1 MIYLLKNGDFPWL
14 TVSHNQAGYVLR
26 FILSI
31 QHWLILLGET
41 SPDDFGFK
49 QGQVAREMNEPKQA
63 KFSQCPGESLKLNV
77 NSMYSTSTVRLPH

>member
-49 QGQVAREMNEPKQA
+49 QAMDQA
-63 KFSQCPGESLKLNV
+63 MDFSMLLGK
-77 NSMYSTSTVRLPH
+77 